1 MYSKIKLFGHP
12 IHAMLV
18 GFPVTLYTAALVAYV
33 IAQASG
39 DAFWF
44 RMGIAANVAGVVMA
58 LVTAI
63 PGFLD
68 WLLGIPTASPAKG
81 TGLAHMLLNVSALVI
96 FAVNAVLHLGFWIN
110 PVARDATLAIVL
122 GLVGIVLTLM
132 AGWLGWTL
140 VQHHHVGVE
149 LSPEQEQAER
159 AQLRRAA

>member
-1 MYSKIKLFGHP
+1 IPQVPGAAPSSVSWGPGVLLDAIERAEQVLLRSDCAMLKVRTHAEETHMYSRIKLFGHP

-18 GFPVTLYTAALVAYV
+18 GFPVTLYTAALVTYV

-81 TGLAHMLLNVSALVI
+81 TGLAHMLLNVSA
-96 FAVNAVLHLGFWIN
+96 
-110 PVARDATLAIVL
+110 
-122 GLVGIVLTLM
+122 
-132 AGWLGWTL
+132 
-140 VQHHHVGVE
+140 
-149 LSPEQEQAER
+149 
-159 AQLRRAA
+159 